1 MTQREFIKQ
10 QRETHH
16 KALEKLTG
24 RPGEGLKIWR
34 RLRRL
39 EARAHRITTALC
51 NGEVTQDD
59 VETALDAVKAEVS
72 EITGPDFLYLNRDPR
87 GYALKL
93 RQDAPDYGLHRDW
106 GGYQILA
113 PEIG

>member
-1 MTQREFIKQ
+1 MTQKEQIQK
-10 QRETHH
+10 QREAHH

-34 RLRRL
+34 KLRRW
-39 EARAHRITTALC
+39 EAEASRITVALC
-51 NGEVTQDD
+51 NGEVTQED
-59 VETALDAVKAEVS
+59 VETALDAVKGKVESFIGERV
-72 EITGPDFLYLNRDPR
+72 YLNRDPR

-93 RQDAPDYGLHRDW
+93 PENSPDWGLHRDM

>member
-1 MTQREFIKQ
+1 MNQQIQKQREA
-10 QRETHH
+10 HH

-24 RPGEGLKIWR
+24 KPDGLQVWR
-34 RLRRL
+34 KLRRL
-39 EARAHRITTALC
+39 EAEATRITVALC
-51 NGEVTQDD
+51 NGEVSQED
-59 VETALDAVKAEVS
+59 VETALEAIKARVES
-72 EITGPDFLYLNRDPR
+72 IIGGPCYLNRDPR

-93 RQDAPDYGLHRDW
+93 PEGSPDYGLHRDM